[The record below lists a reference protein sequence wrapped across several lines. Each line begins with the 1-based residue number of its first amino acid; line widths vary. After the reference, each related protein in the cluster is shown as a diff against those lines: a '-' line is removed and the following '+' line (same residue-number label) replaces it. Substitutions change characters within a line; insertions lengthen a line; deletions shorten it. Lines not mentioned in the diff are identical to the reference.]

1 MTTRGCARSENL
13 RVTIQMKLQADS
25 EEKKSDDPIGS
36 CTAEWYKEAKKG
48 KINEIRNEC
57 DAKCVAQDTMIA
69 QNTMIA
75 QKAQRMDEIQGKLK
89 SVMSENDTLMQKMQ
103 ENDNWSE
110 KYQKLFATFTQHT
123 DQNLT
128 LKKKY
133 DDQSQQLVVFKQQIH
148 DLRQCK
154 ENLIGDVN
162 RMRDTVH
169 NGFKTTFEQLV
180 ARQTEIMRN
189 KCIQMQNLQNEY
201 SQSQQ
206 KHQQLIQN
214 RDTEIAEWQS
224 KYIENDAGYH
234 QLKSGYDALENK
246 YNEVMNA
253 R

>member
-1 MTTRGCARSENL
+1 M
-13 RVTIQMKLQADS
+13 IQSVHVPQNGT
-25 EEKKSDDPIGS
+25 KKP
-36 CTAEWYKEAKKG
+36 KKG

-133 DDQSQQLVVFKQQIH
+133 DDQSQQLVVFK
-148 DLRQCK
+148 
-154 ENLIGDVN
+154 
-162 RMRDTVH
+162 
-169 NGFKTTFEQLV
+169 
-180 ARQTEIMRN
+180 
-189 KCIQMQNLQNEY
+189 
-201 SQSQQ
+201 
-206 KHQQLIQN
+206 
-214 RDTEIAEWQS
+214 
-224 KYIENDAGYH
+224 
-234 QLKSGYDALENK
+234 
-246 YNEVMNA
+246 
-253 R
+253 